1 LRGDDGNLTDGGIYV
16 AYLISPIA
24 IAITLTLMFKCF
36 GGLQFKE
43 VYNFKCHPKYYII
56 GLLLIYGLLFSLSM
70 LNEYFIEFLQLFGY
84 TPNSSGSIPSTQGW
98 LLFPAIIVIAVLP
111 AIMEE
116 ALFRGVILGGV
127 EEDAGSIKAI
137 FIVGFLFSLFH
148 GSAEQTIYQFICG
161 CVFAFL
167 AIRSR
172 SILPTILIHFIN
184 NALIIVLYAFNMY
197 DESGALAISQGANIA
212 IMVTSAICLVVGLL
226 LLIFDKTPL
235 KKGTNG
241 GVKKVFIFAS
251 VGIFIMALM
260 WILNLFM

>member
-1 LRGDDGNLTDGGIYV
+1 
-16 AYLISPIA
+16 
-24 IAITLTLMFKCF
+24 
-36 GGLQFKE
+36 
-43 VYNFKCHPKYYII
+43 
-56 GLLLIYGLLFSLSM
+56 M

-84 TPNSSGSIPSTQGW
+84 TPKSSSQIPSTDGW
-98 LLFPAIIVIAVLP
+98 LLLP
-111 AIMEE
+111 ALIVVAVIPAVMEE
-116 ALFRGVILGGV
+116 AIFRGVILGGV

-184 NALIIVLYAFNMY
+184 NALIIVLYAFNCY
-197 DESGALAISQGANIA
+197 DASGALAISDGANIA
-212 IMVTSAICLVVGLL
+212 IMVTSAIALVVGLL

-241 GVKKVFIFAS
+241 GVKKVFIFGS
-251 VGIFIMALM
+251 VGIFIMALI
-260 WILNLFM
+260 WILNLFI